1 MLRAAI
7 LAAFGLAL
15 AAISLP
21 QAVLA
26 QSSKQAL
33 EQLDAQLPGD
43 LVNDPSRLDWES
55 YGADLERQSMVDAS
69 IPGGGAAIRFEIRRA
84 DEFIYAAGTNVPLI
98 KSVGR
103 GDDVTI
109 GFYART
115 IEAQTDDGNG
125 VFARALPAEC
135 SALSR
140 LR

>member
-1 MLRAAI
+1 
-7 LAAFGLAL
+7 
-15 AAISLP
+15 
-21 QAVLA
+21 
-26 QSSKQAL
+26 
-33 EQLDAQLPGD
+33 
-43 LVNDPSRLDWES
+43 
-55 YGADLERQSMVDAS
+55 MVDAS
-69 IPGGGAAIRFEIRRA
+69 IPGGGAAIRFEIKRA

-125 VFARALPAEC
+125 VLARALPAEC